1 MTNEELDELIQD
13 YEGLFRKVLQKC
25 GVFPGQADFE
35 DDLQELRVLFYLRA
49 REYANRGFFEM
60 ENELTYLFKFL
71 LWRMVDKK
79 RRKKLPMKEVE
90 EAMLANLQVQIEPKF
105 EAVETNTTFLAFFN
119 RLTEKERQKCQAL
132 IQDEHLSRQQRSRY
146 RSYFKKQFNN
156 FFLNKKEEF

>member
-49 REYANRGFFEM
+49 REYTSRGLFEM

-71 LWRMVDKK
+71 LWRIIDKK
-79 RRKKLPMKEVE
+79 RKKQLPMKEVE
-90 EAMLANLQVQIEPKF
+90 EEIFVNLQVQIEPKF
-105 EAVETNTTFLAFFN
+105 EVVETNTTFLTFFN
-119 RLTEKERQKCQAL
+119 RLTLKERQKCQAL
-132 IQDEHLSRQQRSRY
+132 MQGEQLSRQQRSRY
-146 RSYFKKQFNN
+146 RSYFKKQFQQ
-156 FFLNKKEEF
+156 FFS